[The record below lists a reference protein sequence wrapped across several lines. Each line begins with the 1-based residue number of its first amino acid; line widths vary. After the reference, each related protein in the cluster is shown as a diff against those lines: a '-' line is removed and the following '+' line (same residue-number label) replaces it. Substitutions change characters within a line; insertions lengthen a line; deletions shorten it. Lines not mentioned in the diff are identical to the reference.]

1 MIGRGLDRRVG
12 LDIQIVPDAGG
23 LSVLGSST
31 GVIGEAIISSLT

>member
-1 MIGRGLDRRVG
+1 MIRRGLDRQVG
-12 LDIQIVPDAGG
+12 LNVQIVPDVGG